1 MSDAMDQRHADPK
14 DYFGRKRLEESIR
27 ARARAMEMEIEQK
40 RAEPRPAPVSLA
52 TEDALRT
59 IISRGVVTPPST
71 VDVSAIKHA
80 IQFLASCVA
89 NGKLEPCP
97 ACQKNGVPLGTEH
110 YYDAAGDRDTRDCET
125 CHGWTVVTAPGG
137 ETR

>member
-1 MSDAMDQRHADPK
+1 MSDAMDPRHIDPEG
-14 DYFGRKRLEESIR
+14 YRRKLEKSIR
-27 ARARAMEMEIEQK
+27 ARARAMEMEIGQERTVPISQT
-40 RAEPRPAPVSLA
+40 
-52 TEDALRT
+52 TEDTLRT
-59 IISRGVVTPPST
+59 IVARGVVTPRST
-71 VDVSAIKHA
+71 VDVSAIKQA
-80 IQFLASCVA
+80 IQEIAQRVA

-97 ACQKNGVPLGTEH
+97 ACQKDGVPLGTER